1 LVVDLEEQIVSI
13 DSEETLPV
21 IFLNGI
27 NSQATPVPTLYAI
40 RYFCRELESA
50 IDVLVDNPELQN
62 LLSLREEEKNK
73 IHEHLQRIMHRFQEF
88 LMVDARR

>member
-1 LVVDLEEQIVSI
+1 MVDLEEQVVSI
-13 DSEETLPV
+13 DSDETLPV

-27 NSQATPVPTLYAI
+27 TSQATPVPTLYAI

-62 LLSLREEEKNK
+62 LLSLQEEEKNK

-88 LMVDARR
+88 LMADARR

>member
-1 LVVDLEEQIVSI
+1 VVDLEEQMASI
-13 DSEETLPV
+13 DSDETLPV

-27 NSQATPVPTLYAI
+27 TSQATPVPTLYAI

-50 IDVLVDNPELQN
+50 IDVLVDNPELQT
-62 LLSLREEEKNK
+62 LLSLREDEKNK

-88 LMVDARR
+88 LMADARR

>member
-1 LVVDLEEQIVSI
+1 MEEQVVSI
-13 DSEETLPV
+13 DSDETLPV

-27 NSQATPVPTLYAI
+27 TSQATPVPTLYAI

-62 LLSLREEEKNK
+62 LLSLQEEEKNK

-88 LMVDARR
+88 LMADARR